1 MKYILSLTSLVLCF
15 FAYSQISTNLVAT
28 ADINSANWVTYTEN
42 QDVKIEL
49 KRTDCYLNSGLDKQY
64 FLIRITNKTQNDV
77 SVNWEMD
84 LFYNG
89 DCKTC
94 GIGEYQWQIDLGP
107 QGSTEGVCDNGSENK
122 LRMFSKFIDAN
133 YSSTDELTGFQ
144 FSNLTVETNT
154 L

>member
-1 MKYILSLTSLVLCF
+1 MKYILCLTSLVLCF
-15 FAYSQISTNLVAT
+15 FAFAQIPTNFVSTS
-28 ADINSANWVTYTEN
+28 DINSSGWITYAEN
-42 QDVKIEL
+42 QDVKVEL

-64 FLIRITNKTQNDV
+64 FLIKITNKTQNDL
-77 SVNWEMD
+77 SVNWEME

-94 GIGEYQWQIDLGP
+94 GIGEYLWKIDLGP
-107 QGSTEGVCDNGSENK
+107 QGVAEGICDNGSENK

-133 YSSTDELTGFQ
+133 YSNDAELTGFQ
-144 FSNLTVETNT
+144 FRNLTVETNT